1 LAGRGGA
8 HLLRQS
14 NCLNPKGKGFPISKP
29 NGLSQEVLRDD
40 CSDGETRE
48 ENKLS
53 IPKEKISEVHSYKVI
68 IRRASGNSKEISLP
82 GEFRQI
88 AISKETF
95 TSEKNNECNK
105 PEKSFSLD
113 STNNADRKVLRIQNT
128 DDNDKNDMSF
138 NQNSASGKHEHINL
152 TQDFQS
158 GKCKESLTDLS
169 LLNKWDSIPNT
180 EKSYKCDVCEKVFH
194 QSSTLTR
201 HQRIPTREKLH
212 TCKECEKSF
221 SQSSSL
227 SQHKRIH
234 TREKPYKCEAPDKS
248 CEASDK
254 SCSPSSGIIQ
264 HKKIHTRA
272 KAYNCSSCERVFSH
286 SVRLTQHQKI
296 HKEMPCKC
304 TICGSD
310 FCHTSY
316 LLEHQ
321 RVHHEE
327 KSYKYDEYGL
337 AYIKQ
342 GIHFREKLNSH
353 LIQHQRIHTGMK
365 LHECY
370 EYGKAFSQTS
380 CLIHHQIMHR
390 KEKSYE
396 CNEYEGSFSHSS
408 ELILQQ
414 EVLTRQKVFD
424 CDVREKNSS
433 QRAHFV
439 QCQSVHTKE
448 DS

>member
-1 LAGRGGA
+1 ETSTWAQV
-8 HLLRQS
+8 LRPQV
-14 NCLNPKGKGFPISKP
+14 LRFPISKP
-29 NGLSQEVLRDD
+29 MEVLRDD
-40 CSDGETRE
+40 CSDGEPRE

-68 IRRASGNSKEISLP
+68 VGRLKHRNSKEISLP
-82 GEFRQI
+82 GKFRQI
-88 AISKETF
+88 AISTETF

-113 STNNADRKVLRIQNT
+113 STNDADQKVLRIQNT
-128 DDNDKNDMSF
+128 DDNDKNDMSS
-138 NQNSASGKHEHINL
+138 NQNSASGKHEHTNR

-158 GKCKESLTDLS
+158 SKCKESLMDLS
-169 LLNKWDSIPNT
+169 LLNKWDSILNT
-180 EKSYKCDVCEKVFH
+180 EKSCKCDVCEKVFH
-194 QSSTLTR
+194 QSSALTR
-201 HQRIPTREKLH
+201 HQRIPTREKLYK
-212 TCKECEKSF
+212 CKECEN
-221 SQSSSL
+221 SSL

-234 TREKPYKCEAPDKS
+234 TREKPYKCEAPGKS
-248 CEASDK
+248 CDASDK

-272 KAYNCSSCERVFSH
+272 KAYKCSRCERVFSH

-316 LLEHQ
+316 LFEHQ
-321 RVHHEE
+321 RVHHEG

-342 GIHFREKLNSH
+342 GIHFREKPYTYNECGKNFRLNSH

-396 CNEYEGSFSHSS
+396 CNEYEGSFSHRS

-414 EVLTRQKVFD
+414 EVVTRQKVFD

-439 QCQSVHTKE
+439 QYQSVHTKE